1 MKTLVAVI
9 TSFALM
15 LSQIALG
22 QDAVMFNYQG
32 KVKVGGQPFNATGSF
47 KFAIL
52 NTSGTVTLWSNDG
65 TSTDAQEPQ
74 AAVSIPVSDG
84 VFNVMIGD
92 PTAGMQTINSTVFNS
107 RTPLKLR
114 TWFNDGTHGFEQLN
128 PDSNLVD
135 LTLQTIS
142 TGKGDFTVYVNAA
155 SGDDAN
161 NGLSPSKAK
170 KTIQSAVDTLPS
182 QLRCNVTVDI
192 ADGVYREQVLVSGLA
207 ISFGK
212 SLTFVGD
219 ESWTPASASDP
230 KVRITGAD
238 VDSPSPVKVRPNCFV
253 ATQCDGIVLRG
264 ILFDYAQG
272 SGASLI
278 NGSYK
283 TIGCKASHNAYGL
296 IGRSQADIIM
306 EDCEASYNTLHG
318 LYLARNS
325 FGLLSRCKAT
335 YNSHSGVFADS
346 QCSVSFNGTGDYC
359 NNTVNGAA
367 ACSNSSL
374 GATLGLVAKFQ
385 NNGQYG
391 LSAQYRSY
399 VTDFYGSTITISGNP
414 SGSIQ
419 TVTGS
424 AQY

>member
-9 TSFALM
+9 ASFALM
-15 LSQIALG
+15 LTQVALG

-32 KVKVGGQPFNATGSF
+32 KVKVGGQPFNATGNF

-74 AAVSIPVSDG
+74 AALSIPVSEG

-92 PTAGMQTINSTVFNS
+92 PTAGMQGINSTIFNS
-107 RTPLKLR
+107 RTPLRLR
-114 TWFNDGTHGFEQLN
+114 TWFNDGTHGFEQLR
-128 PDSNLVD
+128 PDSVLVD

-142 TGKGDFTVYVNAA
+142 TGKGDFTVYVNGA

-161 NGLSPSKAK
+161 NGLSPDKAK

-182 QLRCNVTVDI
+182 QLRCNVTIDI
-192 ADGVYREQVLVSGLA
+192 ADGIYREEVTLSGLGIA
-207 ISFGK
+207 FGK

-219 ESWTPASASDP
+219 ESWTPSSATDP

-238 VDSPSPVKVRPNCFV
+238 VDAPTPIKKRGNCFV
-253 ATQCDGIVLRG
+253 ASQCDGVVLRG
-264 ILFDYAQG
+264 ILFDYATG
-272 SGASLI
+272 TGAALI
-278 NGSYK
+278 NGTYK
-283 TIGCKASHNAYGL
+283 IYNCKACNCNWGI
-296 IGRSQADIIM
+296 IGRSQADVYM
-306 EDCEASYNTLHG
+306 EGCVASQNFNHG

-325 FGLLSRCKAT
+325 FGILSSCKAT
-335 YNSHSGVFADS
+335 NNSHSGVYADS
-346 QCSVSFNGTGDYC
+346 QCSLSFTGSGDFS
-359 NNTVNGAA
+359 NNAVT
-367 ACSNSSL
+367 
-374 GATLGLVAKFQ
+374 GATACNFSTIGANGLTAQFR

-391 LSAQYRSY
+391 LSAQGYS
-399 VTDFYGSTITISGNP
+399 FLSGFGSSGVTISGNP

-419 TVTGS
+419 TATGS
-424 AQY
+424 SSY